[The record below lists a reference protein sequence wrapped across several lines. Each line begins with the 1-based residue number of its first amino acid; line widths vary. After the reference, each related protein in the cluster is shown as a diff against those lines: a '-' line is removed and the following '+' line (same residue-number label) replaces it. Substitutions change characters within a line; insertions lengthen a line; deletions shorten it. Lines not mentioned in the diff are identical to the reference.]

1 MTRVAIAGAAGRMG
15 RMLVEAVAADQQC
28 RLGAAII
35 KPGDSLLGVDAG
47 DLAGVGSLGVPL
59 TDSLEAVVNDF
70 DVLIDFTTPDLT
82 MQNVAQC
89 QQYGKGIVIGTTG
102 LSNGQKAELA
112 KAAEDTAIVFA
123 PNMSIGVN
131 LVFKLLEMAARVLGD
146 DADIEVI
153 EAHHRHKVDSPSG
166 TALKM
171 GEVVADTLG
180 RDLQKC
186 AVYGREGY
194 TGPRDRETIGFATV
208 RAGDVIGD
216 HTVLFACEGERV
228 EVTHKASSRVIYAR
242 GALRAVRFMSDKKS
256 GLFDMQDVLGLKT

>member
-1 MTRVAIAGAAGRMG
+1 MTRVAVVGAAGRMG
-15 RMLVEAVAADQQC
+15 RMLVEAVAGDEPC

-35 KPGDSLLGVDAG
+35 KPGENLLGIDVG
-47 DLAGVGSLGVPL
+47 DLVGIGSLGVAL
-59 TDSLEAVVNDF
+59 TDDLAAAINDF
-70 DVLIDFTTPDLT
+70 DVLIDFTTPELT
-82 MQNVAQC
+82 MKNVELCRQN
-89 QQYGKGIVIGTTG
+89 GKGIVIGTTG
-102 LSNGQKAELA
+102 LSGDQKESLTR
-112 KAAEDTAIVFA
+112 AADDIAIVFA

-131 LVFKLLEMAARVLGD
+131 LVFKLLEMAAKVLGD
-146 DADIEVI
+146 DADVEVI

-180 RDLQKC
+180 RDLQAC
-186 AVYGREGY
+186 AVYGRGGY

-242 GALRAVRFMSDKKS
+242 GSLRAVRFISDKRS
-256 GLFDMQDVLGLKT
+256 GLYDMQDVLGLK

>member
-1 MTRVAIAGAAGRMG
+1 MIRVAIVGAAGRMG
-15 RMLVEAVAADQQC
+15 RMLVEAVADDKQC
-28 RLGAAII
+28 QMGTAII

-47 DLAGVGSLGVPL
+47 DLVGVGSLGVPL
-59 TDSLEAVVNDF
+59 TDDLAAAINDF
-70 DVLIDFTTPDLT
+70 DVLVDFTSPELT
-82 MQNVAQC
+82 MENVELCRQH
-89 QQYGKGIVIGTTG
+89 GKGIVIGTTG
-102 LSNGQKAELA
+102 LSSSQKESLA
-112 KAAEDTAIVFA
+112 KASEDTAVVFA

-131 LVFKLLEMAARVLGD
+131 LVFKLLEMAAKVLGD

-180 RDLQKC
+180 RDLEKC

-216 HTVLFACEGERV
+216 HTVLFASEGERV
-228 EVTHKASSRVIYAR
+228 EITHKASSRVIYAR
-242 GALRAVRFMSDKKS
+242 GSLRAVRFLSDKRS
-256 GLFDMQDVLGLKT
+256 GLYDMQDVLGIK

>member
-1 MTRVAIAGAAGRMG
+1 MTRVAVVGAAGRMG
-15 RMLVEAVAADQQC
+15 RMLVEAVAGDEACQ
-28 RLGAAII
+28 LGAAII
-35 KPGDSLLGVDAG
+35 KPDDSLLGVDAG
-47 DLAGVGSLGVPL
+47 DLVGVGSLGVAL
-59 TDSLEAVVNDF
+59 TDDLTAAINDF
-70 DVLIDFTTPDLT
+70 DVLIDFTSPDLT
-82 MQNVAQC
+82 MQNVELCRQH
-89 QQYGKGIVIGTTG
+89 GKGIVIGTTG
-102 LSNGQKAELA
+102 LNSDQKELLA
-112 KAAEDTAIVFA
+112 KAAEDTAVVFA

-131 LVFKLLEMAARVLGD
+131 LVFKLLEMAAKVLGD

-180 RDLQKC
+180 RDLEQC
-186 AVYGREGY
+186 AVYGREGH

-228 EVTHKASSRVIYAR
+228 EITHKASSRVIYAR
-242 GALRAVRFMSDKKS
+242 GSLRAVRFISDKHS
-256 GLFDMQDVLGLKT
+256 GLYDMQDVLGLK